1 MDGFSLNLFFSYL
14 FLGLMNGGFYALLSL
29 GLAVIFGMLHIV
41 NFLHGVQYML
51 GAFATVLLLQHLGL
65 GYWWALGIAPV
76 LVGFSGYVV
85 ERFLLS
91 RVAGL
96 NALYGM
102 LLCIGLSMMIQ
113 GLFQAF
119 FGLVALPY
127 SPPPELRGGLRLP
140 FMVAP
145 YYRLWV
151 LGFAVFI
158 CGATWFCIQKT
169 KLGAYLRA
177 STENPEIVRT
187 FGIKVPLLVTLT
199 YSVSVALAGLAGVL
213 AAPIYQPQAFMGND
227 LIVVVFAVVVIGGMG
242 SISGSIITGF
252 IVGLLEGV
260 VAYFYHEASSLA
272 IFVLMVLILIVR
284 PAGLFGWTVNSPKNA
299 AENDEIFDV
308 TPSGVKATG
317 LMLAVG
323 LLAAFFLI
331 YKFTVLQ
338 ALCFAIYALSVGFL
352 VSCVG
357 LLSFGHAMFLGAGS
371 YTVAYLSSAWQVPTE
386 LAVIAGVMMA
396 GALSYLV
403 GLVALRRQGI
413 YFAMITMGIAQMIYF
428 LILRA
433 PFSHGEDGIQNV
445 PLSNFLGVFPLSD
458 PTVLYVI
465 VSAVFL
471 VTVFAIGRVVNSPFG
486 EVLKAVRDNEPR
498 ALSLGFKANRY
509 KLTAFVISG
518 ALAGLAGSLKAVV
531 TQSANLTDVHWSMS
545 GQALLMVL
553 IGGMGTLYG
562 PILGAFIVFGLIYY
576 FAFLGEWVLVA
587 QGAVFAA
594 CVLLFR
600 RGVVGEIITWLRRS
614 SVAAKRSDTIDA
626 RLASDVGRKLS

>member
-1 MDGFSLNLFFSYL
+1 MDGFSFNLFLGHL

-29 GLAVIFGMLHIV
+29 GLAVIFGMLHVV

-65 GYWWALGIAPV
+65 GYWWALGVAPIA
-76 LVGFSGYVV
+76 VGFSGLLV

-113 GLFQAF
+113 GLFQVA

-127 SPPPELRGGLRLP
+127 SPPSQLTGGLRLP
-140 FMVAP
+140 FMVVP

-151 LGFAVFI
+151 VVFSVVVCAI
-158 CGATWFCIQKT
+158 TWFCIQKT
-169 KLGAYLRA
+169 QLGAYLRA

-187 FGIKVPLLVTLT
+187 FGIKVPVLITLT
-199 YSVSVALAGLAGVL
+199 YSVSVGLAGLAGVL

-227 LIVVVFAVVVIGGMG
+227 LMVVVFAVVVIGGMG
-242 SISGSIITGF
+242 SISGSIVTGF
-252 IVGLLEGV
+252 IVGLLEGA
-260 VAYFYHEASSLA
+260 VAYFYQEGSSLA
-272 IFVLMVLILIVR
+272 IFVFMVLILILR
-284 PAGLFGWTVNSPKNA
+284 PAGLFGWTVNSPRNA
-299 AENDEIFDV
+299 AENDEIFDIS
-308 TPSGVKATG
+308 PSGVLSTVAIIT
-317 LMLAVG
+317 VG
-323 LLAAFFLI
+323 LIAAFFLI

-352 VSCVG
+352 VSCAG
-357 LLSFGHAMFLGAGS
+357 LLSFGHAMFLGTGA
-371 YTVAYLSSAWQVPTE
+371 YAVAYLSSVWGLPND
-386 LAVIAGVMMA
+386 LAILAGV
-396 GALSYLV
+396 ALAAALAFVV
-403 GLVALRRQGI
+403 GVVALRRQGI

-428 LILRA
+428 LVLRA

-445 PLSNFLGVFPLSD
+445 PQTNVLGFLPLSN
-458 PTVLYVI
+458 PTVLYLA
-465 VSAVFL
+465 VSVVFL
-471 VTVFAIGRVVNSPFG
+471 ATIFAIGRVVNSPFG
-486 EVLKAVRDNEPR
+486 EVLKAVRDNEAR
-498 ALSLGFKANRY
+498 AISLGYAAKRY
-509 KLTAFVISG
+509 KLVAFVISG

-531 TQSANLTDVHWSMS
+531 SQSANLTDVHWTMS
-545 GQALLMVL
+545 GQSLLMVL

-562 PILGAFIVFGLIYY
+562 PVLGAFIVFGLMYY

-600 RGVVGEIITWLRRS
+600 RGVVGEVITLLS
-614 SVAAKRSDTIDA
+614 YLGK
-626 RLASDVGRKLS
+626 GRKLGSERIAQS

>member
-1 MDGFSLNLFFSYL
+1 MDGFSLNLFLGHL

-51 GAFATVLLLQHLGL
+51 GAFATVLLLQKFGM

-76 LVGFSGYVV
+76 VVGFSGFIV

-113 GLFQAF
+113 GLFQAI

-127 SPPPELRGGLRLP
+127 SPPRELTGGLRLP
-140 FMVAP
+140 FLVVP

-151 LGFAVFI
+151 LVFSVAV
-158 CGATWFCIQKT
+158 CGITWFCIQRT

-187 FGIKVPLLVTLT
+187 FGINVPVLVTLT
-199 YSVSVALAGLAGVL
+199 YSISVALAGLAGVL

-242 SISGSIITGF
+242 SISGSIVTGF
-252 IVGLLEGV
+252 IVGLVEGL

-272 IFVLMVLILIVR
+272 IFVLMVLILILR

-299 AENDEIFDV
+299 AENDEVFDV
-308 TPSGVKATG
+308 SPSGVVTTG
-317 LMLAVG
+317 AVLTIG
-323 LLAAFFLI
+323 LIAAFFLV
-331 YKFTVLQ
+331 YKFTALQ

-357 LLSFGHAMFLGAGS
+357 LLSFGHAMFLGTGA
-371 YTVAYLSSAWQVPTE
+371 YTVAYLSTAWGMPNE
-386 LAVIAGVMMA
+386 LAVLAGVLLAA
-396 GALSYLV
+396 GLAFLV
-403 GLVALRRQGI
+403 GIVALRRQGI

-428 LILRA
+428 LVLRA

-445 PLSNFLGVFPLSD
+445 PQTAFLGVLPLSN
-458 PTVLYVI
+458 PTILYI
-465 VSAVFL
+465 VVSIVFL
-471 VTVFAIGRVVNSPFG
+471 ATIFAIGRVVNSPFG
-486 EVLKAVRDNEPR
+486 EVLKAVRDNEAR
-498 ALSLGFKANRY
+498 AISLGFQANRY
-509 KLTAFVISG
+509 KLMAFVISG
-518 ALAGLAGSLKAVV
+518 AMAGLAGGMKAVV
-531 TQSANLTDVHWSMS
+531 SQSANLTDVHWSMS

-562 PILGAFIVFGLIYY
+562 PVLGAFIVFGLIYY

-600 RGVVGEIITWLRRS
+600 RGVIGEIITLLRRS
-614 SVAAKRSDTIDA
+614 GKAPEVASELVPQK
-626 RLASDVGRKLS
+626 